1 MRKEIRDDIE
11 NMLKANAVLSTTIKD
26 WGIEDK
32 AAKYPALM
40 VFPPARKN
48 KLMQAFPNIYR
59 CTYSG
64 VIRVIIEAYNNRLDG
79 ISTADEIDSQIEE
92 EFKNDPTLG
101 GKYYSISYDGSQ
113 IIYGEYGTDYWG
125 EGLVVL
131 DINYTVQ
138 AFVV

>member
-11 NMLKANAVLSTTIKD
+11 NMLKGNSTLASIIKD

-32 AAKYPALM
+32 PAKYPALM

-59 CTYSG
+59 CSYSG

-79 ISTADEIDSQIEE
+79 ISTADEIDSQVEE
-92 EFKNDPTLG
+92 EFKNNPTLG

-138 AFVV
+138 ALIV